1 LLIYSFVNL
10 KSWLQIILV
19 LGSDTKCFAVARV
32 GQPTQAIV
40 SGTLEELRYINLGA
54 PLHSFIICGPMHL
67 IEEDFY
73 KFYHVSNYLK
83 LHPDAKVEPKP
94 ENEVEE

>member
-1 LLIYSFVNL
+1 MLIYSFVNL
-10 KSWLQIILV
+10 KNCLQIILV

-40 SGTLEELRYINLGA
+40 SGTLEELRNINLGA

-73 KFYHVSNYLK
+73 KYYHVSNYLK